1 MAYGDSLRGYGHSV
15 HLGCNFMC
23 AYCGYDGRPFPNWL
37 QLTVDHIVPTS
48 SGGTNDA
55 SNKVTACQTCNSITS
70 RMVFPVGTTR
80 EQALA
85 EKLARIRARQ
95 TEFFNFWREHV
106 APQYLAH
113 WQEQSSADEADEAMQ
128 SIQMVEIT

>member
-1 MAYGDSLRGYGHSV
+1 MTYNDSLRGYGHSV
-15 HLGCNFMC
+15 HISCNFMC
-23 AYCGYDGRPFPNWL
+23 TYCGYDGRPFPNWL

-70 RMVFPVGTTR
+70 RMIFPVGTTR

-85 EKLARIRARQ
+85 EKIARIRARQ
-95 TEFFNFWREHV
+95 TDFFNFWREYV

-113 WQEQSSADEADEAMQ
+113 WQEQPATTEISEVTQPAQA
-128 SIQMVEIT
+128 VELA